1 MQGRLVARGEDPG
14 ALEGDVDIGPGECCG
29 VTFSGYPD
37 RAATH
42 INSVAGDRNLALE
55 TPMNAVIAHQMSIG
69 LDRAKVVQRDNFD
82 VVPTAFAQG
91 AQHVAADPAKPI
103 DRNFNAHRKLL
114 AQFGIFDST
123 GAVTANKQ
131 TTSNVSSKGT
141 VKG

>member
-69 LDRAKVVQRDNFD
+69 LDRAKVVQRDHFD
-82 VVPTAFAQG
+82 VVPTSFDQG
-91 AQHVAADPAKPI
+91 AQNPAKSVDGDFSGHAASSLIRSLKSGRAPEI
-103 DRNFNAHRKLL
+103 
-114 AQFGIFDST
+114 QT
-123 GAVTANKQ
+123 GAPERRARLLT
-131 TTSNVSSKGT
+131 
-141 VKG
+141 